1 MNSASKILTVSYGTF
16 SCTLEGFDDPF
27 NTMRAIAEY
36 FRDLAA
42 EDRYFGAEP
51 PTPDAAMLHKIAE
64 REINRRVEANIQEN
78 GVILRAGDI
87 KITKTSQSGTTPTVA
102 HSVVASAEP
111 LLGAAVSF
119 DDDSVAT
126 RLIRLREAQAA
137 ATRSAVAVPATQD
150 EDEADS
156 DDAPEPPMLQADVW
170 DSSAA
175 AETLASVM
183 ADLDLPLPEPEV
195 LSKIEAADAP
205 MQIVAPEVE
214 AATSAEPGVEEL
226 ATWLPADDAAFSG
239 FEEPDAD
246 PSDPSLDDGVQV
258 DVPADGETDPSAAT
272 VPAPSAPQPTVPA
285 SDDAILRAT
294 LGAMIDPDGD
304 DEFDATPFAATT
316 VEVIRVE
323 VEQIEVGQIEVGQ
336 IEVGQIEVGQSEFV
350 DIETSLPTEAIA
362 ETPAADL
369 IEPLGVS
376 REDKPAAS
384 EAETSVQTDTRMT
397 ERLQRARARVIKIRR
412 IDVIAD
418 QATPAAEVVTK
429 PDGIVV
435 QTDKA
440 RTTGSSGS
448 VIEPII
454 VVAEPRVPL
463 SALSAEA
470 EAELQRELADL
481 EADLLP
487 AVEPAQVLEQQ
498 QRTKTQVEPQKPADP
513 SPADDSVNRLISQT
527 NAAMEGPENKRRL
540 AAIAHLKAAVAATF
554 ADRKTNATPAL
565 PGPAERMD
573 PYREDLDRVVRP
585 RRPSLVPSDSQ
596 NASPV
601 SVRPQIES
609 RTAPLVLVSE
619 QRIDRP
625 AAAGAKSLITPVRP
639 RRVTSDVL
647 MADSHDME
655 ADSDDQSGDL
665 KADDVNNIFADPTQP
680 FAEFAERLG
689 AVTMPELMEAAAAYC
704 ALQLGR
710 DQFTRPLLLQ
720 QIADLPSGDDF
731 NREDC
736 LRGFGTLLRDGRI
749 QKIKRGQFKLSG
761 QSRYLAEAKRHTG

>member
-51 PTPDAAMLHKIAE
+51 PTPNAAMLHKIAE

-87 KITKTSQSGTTPTVA
+87 KITKTSQSGTTPTVT

-137 ATRSAVAVPATQD
+137 ASRFAVAVPATQD

-156 DDAPEPPMLQADVW
+156 DNAQESPILQADVW

-183 ADLDLPLPEPEV
+183 ADPDLPLPEPEV
-195 LSKIEAADAP
+195 LTKIEAADAP
-205 MQIVAPEVE
+205 TQITAPEVE
-214 AATSAEPGVEEL
+214 AATSAQPGAEEL
-226 ATWLPADDAAFSG
+226 ATLSPADDAAFSD

-246 PSDPSLDDGVQV
+246 PHDPSLDDGFQV

-272 VPAPSAPQPTVPA
+272 VLAPSAPEPTVPA

-336 IEVGQIEVGQSEFV
+336 IEVV
-350 DIETSLPTEAIA
+350 DIETSLPTEAIV
-362 ETPAADL
+362 ETQAADL
-369 IEPLGVS
+369 IEPLGVL
-376 REDKPAAS
+376 RKDKPAAS
-384 EAETSVQTDTRMT
+384 EAETSAQTDTRMT
-397 ERLQRARARVIKIRR
+397 DRLQRARARVIKIRR

-429 PDGIVV
+429 SAGIVV
-435 QTDKA
+435 PADKA
-440 RTTGSSGS
+440 RTTGSSDS

-454 VVAEPRVPL
+454 VVVAEPRVPL

-487 AVEPAQVLEQQ
+487 AVEPAQVPEQQ
-498 QRTKTQVEPQKPADP
+498 QRAKTQVEPQKPDDP

-585 RRPSLVPSDSQ
+585 RRPSLVPCDSQ
-596 NASPV
+596 DASPV

-609 RTAPLVLVSE
+609 HAAPLVLVSE

-625 AAAGAKSLITPVRP
+625 AAAGAKSLVTPVRP

-647 MADSHDME
+647 VADSHDMN
-655 ADSDDQSGDL
+655 ADSDDQSGGL